1 MRIGISCAEAW
12 AKGAAGE
19 IVLSPDPKNTWLD
32 GQVVRAANFRAWAQA
47 AARQEDVPF
56 IDANE
61 SIAKKYDAAGR
72 EFVTQNYFPASE
84 TEHTDWAGAILNARC
99 IVEGIRKLE
108 HCELV
113 RYLWP
118 TPPADPP
125 LPSGNAR

>member
-1 MRIGISCAEAW
+1 MRIGISCAEART
-12 AKGAAGE
+12 KGAAGE

-99 IVEGIRKLE
+99 IVAGVRGLD
-108 HCELV
+108 HCDLMN
-113 RYLWP
+113 YLLP
-118 TPPADPP
+118 IPPVDLP
-125 LPSGNAR
+125 LPSGKAR